1 MKTTKPRNPV
11 ARDLRTPKYRA
22 RIERNR
28 KRAAK
33 NGEARV
39 KPIDL
44 LGF

>member
-1 MKTTKPRNPV
+1 MKKSRIRNSV

-22 RIERNR
+22 RVERNR

-39 KPIDL
+39 RPIDL
-44 LGF
+44 LGI

>member
-1 MKTTKPRNPV
+1 MKKSRIRNPV

-22 RIERNR
+22 RVERNR

-39 KPIDL
+39 RPIDL
-44 LGF
+44 LGI